1 MCSLNVWAFGV
12 LVGAFLLLDMLM
24 HRKAHEIRMKEA
36 LVSSALWISLAM
48 SFNVWIWY
56 CRGPEDAMVFLT
68 AYLVEEA
75 LSIDNLFVFLLIFN
89 YFQIPG
95 KHLHKVLFWGVFG
108 AIVFRA
114 IFIIGGLALI
124 QNFAGILYVFGAFL
138 IYGGIKLA
146 KQKDAPIHPEANPV
160 IKLVEKVCPVTRDCS
175 SGRFIE
181 KGALTPLFLALIAVE
196 TSDIIFAVDSIPAVF
211 AITRDPFLVYTS
223 NIFAILGLRSLFF
236 TVKNLL
242 DKFHLLHYGLAFI
255 LVFIGIKM
263 LIEPWLHLPIQVAL
277 GVIIVAISTSIA
289 ASWKWPKR
297 EEPSEYK
304 EGPPN

>member
-1 MCSLNVWAFGV
+1 MCNLNIWVFCILILPF
-12 LVGAFLLLDMLM
+12 LVLDMLM

-36 LVSSALWISLAM
+36 LLTSLFWIGLAL
-48 SFNVWIWY
+48 SFNLWIWY
-56 CRGPEDAMVFLT
+56 CRGPQDAMIFLT
-68 AYLVEEA
+68 AYLVEES

-89 YFQIPG
+89 YFHIPA
-95 KHLHKVLFWGVFG
+95 KHLHKVLFWGIFG

-114 IFIIGGLALI
+114 IFIVGGLALI
-124 QNFAGILYVFGAFL
+124 QNFEWILYVFGAFL
-138 IYGGIKLA
+138 VYAGIKLA
-146 KQKDAPIHPEANPV
+146 KQKDAPIHPENNPV
-160 IKLVEKVCPVTRDCS
+160 ILFVEKYFPVSSDCS

-181 KGALTPLFLALIAVE
+181 KKALTPLFLALIAVE

-263 LIEPWLHLPIQVAL
+263 LIEPWVHLPIQIAL
-277 GVIIVAISTSIA
+277 AIIIVAISSSIA
-289 ASWKWPKR
+289 ASWRWPKR
-297 EEPSEYK
+297 EESSEYK
-304 EGPPN
+304 EKSPN